1 MKNITIFTPTY
12 NRAKL
17 LPRVYHSLQSQTNF
31 NFEWLIIDD
40 GSSDS
45 TKELCKRWMLNESK
59 FPIRYFYQKNSGKCA
74 AINKAL
80 ALALGDWFLVLD
92 SDDFLTDD
100 AVEKIHTWVQTLP
113 SHGNY
118 CAVAGRATYGGSEPD
133 APFLEGAYLDC
144 TFFDRYPRRENNYFF
159 IGHDRPWVFKT
170 EIHRKYMYPV
180 FQGEKFMTE
189 AIVWNRMAKDGY
201 KLRCFNDIIYT
212 FNHQNEGLTSGSTQ
226 NFIKNPKGY
235 GLWLSEM
242 AQFLGYSPFERLRQF
257 YIFTHD
263 LRKYYSVKEMAA
275 FIHVHSA
282 IILLCK
288 IIGIIKNTVS

>member
-1 MKNITIFTPTY
+1 MIPITIFTPTY
-12 NRAKL
+12 NREKL

-80 ALALGDWFLVLD
+80 DLARGDWFFVLD
-92 SDDFLTDD
+92 SDDFLTHD
-100 AVEKIHTWVQTLP
+100 AVEKISAWIKTVPYNGKH
-113 SHGNY
+113 

-133 APFLEGAYLDC
+133 APFLEGEYLDC

-159 IGHDRPWVFKT
+159 IGHDRPWIFKT
-170 EIHRKYMYPV
+170 EIHRKYTYPV

-189 AIVWNRMAKDGY
+189 AIAWNRMAKDGY

-212 FNHQNEGLTSGSTQ
+212 FDHQNEGLTSGSTS

-242 AQFLGYSPFERLRQF
+242 SNFLNYSPFERLKQIYSF
-257 YIFTHD
+257 SSD
-263 LRKYYSVKEMAA
+263 MEKKYSLKQVAS
-275 FIHVHSA
+275 FIHANPMIV
-282 IILLCK
+282 LLCR
-288 IIGIIKNTVS
+288 IFYRIKHKF

>member
-12 NRAKL
+12 NRANL

-59 FPIRYFYQKNSGKCA
+59 FPIRYFYQENSGKCA

-80 ALALGDWFLVLD
+80 ALAHGDWFFVLD

-113 SHGNY
+113 SHGKY

-133 APFLEGAYLDC
+133 APFLEGTYLDC
-144 TFFDRYPRRENNYFF
+144 TFFDRYPRKENNYFF
-159 IGHDRPWVFKT
+159 IGHDRPLVFKT
-170 EIHRKYMYPV
+170 EIHRKYTYPV

-189 AIVWNRMAKDGY
+189 AVAWNRMAHDGY
-201 KLRCFNDIIYT
+201 SVRCFNDIICIYQ
-212 FNHQNEGLTSGSTQ
+212 HQAQGLSMNSIQ
-226 NFIKNPKGY
+226 NFTTNPHGY
-235 GLWLSEM
+235 GLWLWEM
-242 AQFLGYSPFERLRQF
+242 SKFLNYTPFNRLKQIYSFSSDMGKR
-257 YIFTHD
+257 
-263 LRKYYSVKEMAA
+263 YSSKQVAS
-275 FIHVHSA
+275 FIHTNPA
-282 IILLCK
+282 IIFVCRMSYE
-288 IIGIIKNTVS
+288 IKHKF